1 MPELQYN
8 GARFFRIGDWLMAVD
23 PVRVAALLDAALGYS
38 KSERIDF
45 LEKACGG
52 NNELRRQVE
61 KLLNALEL
69 SSGSGSSNTS
79 AVTPDQELAATR
91 DSLTPTDLFD
101 SQPKSGL
108 IGDRYKLVEKIGE
121 GGMGEVWVA
130 QQTEPVKRRVAVK
143 LIRPGMNSRAFM
155 ARFEQERQ
163 ALALMDH
170 PNIAKVFD
178 AGTTASG
185 SPFLVM
191 EFVSGKPLTKFCDAG
206 KLPTAARLELF
217 ATICQAVQHAHQKG
231 IVHRDLKP
239 ANILVSLVDGKPIP
253 KVIDFGVAKATGGKL
268 TNETLATDIGSIV
281 GTLEYMAPEQA
292 GATSEDIDT
301 RADIYSL
308 GVILYE
314 LLTGLR
320 PIDGERLRKAALS
333 EMIRIIREDDPSRP
347 STRLSTHESLPSL
360 AAMRQI
366 EPKRLMAELRGE
378 LDWVVMKCLEKSR
391 ERRYETANGLA
402 RDVQRYLANEPVEA
416 RPPSAGYRLQK
427 LIHRNKGLVIAGG
440 LLFLALG
447 VGVLGTSYGL
457 VMALRA
463 EARAN
468 EKADEA
474 VAAKAAE
481 TKRAES
487 ERVAKLEAQDQR
499 EKAEKRLEQIVTTNK
514 IMGSIFEDLDIN
526 NVSEDGRS
534 LELVLGERLKT
545 AAGQLKGDAVGDTV
559 VVARLQSVL
568 GRSLMNLGF
577 YPEAIELFKSSYGTC
592 RESLGLSSEET
603 LLSLDALATAYQ
615 YNEQIDE
622 AISLFE
628 LSLQECK
635 KSLGVDHP
643 QTLVTMANLGDA
655 YRAAG
660 KLDKA
665 IEILEP
671 ALRMCISKN
680 GPESINAMDKM
691 NQLAVSYLTNGQL
704 ELALPLFEKT
714 LVLRRRE
721 YGADHP
727 LTLTSINNLA
737 ATYMRSGKV
746 TEAEPLFE
754 ELVKTRT
761 KVLGKEHTN
770 TLITMNNLGTTY
782 QANGKL
788 KEAKQIFAEALDISR
803 SHYGDTHADTLY
815 TLTNFAAYYQATEQ
829 YAIASAMYHENLMA
843 VREQAGAESIPYALG
858 AIQLGNTLLLDNKPA
873 DAEPL
878 LREGLAIRE
887 KQQPDAWGTSNV
899 RSLLGESL
907 FQQSKLIEA
916 EPLLLAGY
924 QGLKQQQANIPT
936 SSRNRLTEA
945 LQRLIRFYE
954 KMDNSEELAKW
965 QAENL
970 QD

>member
-1 MPELQYN
+1 
-8 GARFFRIGDWLMAVD
+8 MAID
-23 PVRVAALLDAALGYS
+23 PIRVAEIRDAALAYS
-38 KSERIDF
+38 KSERIAF
-45 LEKACGG
+45 LEKVCEG
-52 NNELRRQVE
+52 NEELRRRVE
-61 KLLNALEL
+61 VLLNEFER
-69 SSGSGSSNTS
+69 SGDSRSINASAITS
-79 AVTPDQELAATR
+79 DNELAASQ
-91 DSLTPTDLFD
+91 DSLKPTDLFE
-101 SQPKSGL
+101 SQPKSGV

-130 QQTEPVKRRVAVK
+130 QQTAPVKRRVAVK
-143 LIRPGMNSRAFM
+143 LIRSGMNSRAFM
-155 ARFEQERQ
+155 TRFEQERQ

-191 EFVSGKPLTKFCDAG
+191 EFVSGQSLTKFCDTG
-206 KLPTAARLELF
+206 KLPTKARLELF
-217 ATICQAVQHAHQKG
+217 ANICQAVQHAHQKG

-239 ANILVSLVDGKPIP
+239 ANILVTVVDSKSIP

-268 TNETLATDIGSIV
+268 TNETLATDIGAIV

-292 GATSEDIDT
+292 GSTTEDIDT

-402 RDVQRYLANEPVEA
+402 RDIQRYLANEPVEA

-440 LLFLALG
+440 LLFLALC
-447 VGVLGTSYGL
+447 VGVLGTGYGL

-463 EARAN
+463 EARAT

-474 VAAKAAE
+474 VTAKAAE

-487 ERVAKLEAQDQR
+487 ERQAKLEAQDQR

-526 NVSEDGRS
+526 NVSENGRS

-559 VVARLQSVL
+559 VVARLQFVL

-592 RESLGLSSEET
+592 REAFGLSSEET
-603 LLSLDALATAYQ
+603 LLSLDALASAYQ
-615 YNEQIDE
+615 NNEQIDE
-622 AISLFE
+622 AIPLFE
-628 LSLQECK
+628 LSLEESK
-635 KSLGVDHP
+635 KSLGADHP
-643 QTLVTMANLGDA
+643 ETLVTMANLGDA

-660 KLDKA
+660 KPDKA

-671 ALRMCISKN
+671 ALKMCISKN
-680 GPESINAMDKM
+680 GPESINAMDTM

-704 ELALPLFEKT
+704 EQALPLFEKT
-714 LVLRRRE
+714 LKLRRRE
-721 YGADHP
+721 YGEDHP
-727 LTLTSINNLA
+727 MTLTSINNLA
-737 ATYMRSGKV
+737 ATYMRSGRASD
-746 TEAEPLFE
+746 AEPLFE
-754 ELVKTRT
+754 ELVKTRSR
-761 KVLGKEHTN
+761 VLGKEHTN

-782 QANGKL
+782 QANGKME
-788 KEAKQIFAEALDISR
+788 EAKQIFAEALDISR

-815 TLTNFAAYYQATEQ
+815 TLTNFAAYYQATKQ
-829 YAIASAMYHENLMA
+829 YATASDMYRENLKA
-843 VREQAGAESIPYALG
+843 VREQSGPESIQYASG

-878 LREGLAIRE
+878 LRECLEIRE
-887 KQQPDAWGTSNV
+887 KQQPDVWGTSNA
-899 RSLLGESL
+899 RSLLGDSL
-907 FQQSKLIEA
+907 FQQNKLVEA
-916 EPLLLAGY
+916 ELLLLEGY
-924 QGLKQQQANIPT
+924 QGLKKQQANIPA
-936 SSRNRLTEA
+936 SSKNRLNEA

-954 KMDNSEELAKW
+954 KTDKPEELAKW
-965 QAENL
+965 QAEKL
-970 QD
+970 